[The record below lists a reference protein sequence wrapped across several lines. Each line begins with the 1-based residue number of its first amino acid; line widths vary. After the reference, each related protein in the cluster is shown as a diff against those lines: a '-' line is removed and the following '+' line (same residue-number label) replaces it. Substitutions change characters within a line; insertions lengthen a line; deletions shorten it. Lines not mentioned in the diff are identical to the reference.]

1 MERKPITIIVKS
13 DIGADALR
21 TAIVEQAVKD
31 FVHGHTMRNK
41 KRCMREQAI
50 QDMHDAEEF
59 LLGEWA
65 EWLVDMDCKWILTK
79 VKEMLNETSKKN
91 NTEDEAEDL

>member
-1 MERKPITIIVKS
+1 MERKPIRMLIVS

-41 KRCMREQAI
+41 KRCMREQAA
-50 QDMHDAEEF
+50 QDMKDAEEF

-65 EWLVDMDCKWILTK
+65 EWLVDMDCKWILDK
-79 VKEMLNETSKKN
+79 VKEMLDEKGKKN
-91 NTEDEAEDL
+91 NTED

>member
-1 MERKPITIIVKS
+1 MKRKPITIIVKS

-31 FVHGHTMRNK
+31 YIHGHTMRNK
-41 KRCMREQAI
+41 KRCVREQAL
-50 QDMHDAEEF
+50 QDMKDAEEF

-65 EWLVDMDCKWILTK
+65 EWLVDLDCRWILKETK
-79 VKEMLNETSKKN
+79 ERLNEKSKKN
-91 NTEDEAEDL
+91 IPEDETEDL

>member
-1 MERKPITIIVKS
+1 MERKPIRMLIVS

-31 FVHGHTMRNK
+31 FVHGHTMTNK
-41 KRCMREQAI
+41 NRCVREQAA
-50 QDMHDAEEF
+50 QDMKDAEEF

-65 EWLVDMDCKWILTK
+65 EWLVDMDCKWILDK
-79 VKEMLNETSKKN
+79 VKEMLDEKGKKN
-91 NTEDEAEDL
+91 NTED

>member
-1 MERKPITIIVKS
+1 MERKPIRMLIVS

-41 KRCMREQAI
+41 KRCMREQAA
-50 QDMHDAEEF
+50 QDMKDAEEF

-65 EWLVDMDCKWILTK
+65 EWLVDMDCKWILGK
-79 VKEMLNETSKKN
+79 VKEMLDEKGKKD
-91 NTEDEAEDL
+91 NTED

>member
-79 VKEMLNETSKKN
+79 VKEMLNEKSKKDDSK
-91 NTEDEAEDL
+91 DEAEDI